1 MGKAK
6 KLIKGYKEFGF
17 LPEAVVNFLSLLGWN
32 PGNEKEL
39 FDIKELIESFSLKD
53 LNKSGARF
61 DPEKNKWF
69 NHAHIQKAND
79 SLIVEK
85 IEMDFLIN

>member
-6 KLIKGYKEFGF
+6 KLIKGYKEHGF

-53 LNKSGARF
+53 LNKSEQGLILKKTNGLTTRTFKKQTIALLL
-61 DPEKNKWF
+61 KKLKWIF
-69 NHAHIQKAND
+69 
-79 SLIVEK
+79 
-85 IEMDFLIN
+85 